1 MLADNTYT
9 SYCSHWRKYKRMM
22 RETEGTPEFKY
33 WENQLTG
40 VEIRI
45 LNGGR
50 EIPKEKDA
58 PPVVIPNTQKTL
70 SSALPAATSAEVTSA
85 RRAYE
90 SAKKLGDEKMI
101 ARFAERLR
109 ELGEEVDSVLSET
122 KTA

>member
-58 PPVVIPNTQKTL
+58 PPVVIPNTQKTPG
-70 SSALPAATSAEVTSA
+70 SPLPAATSADVASA
-85 RRAYE
+85 RKAYD
-90 SAKKLGDEKMI
+90 SAKKLGDVKMI

-109 ELGEEVDSVLSET
+109 ELGEEVDSALSET

>member
-22 RETEGTPEFKY
+22 KETEGTPEFKY
-33 WENQLTG
+33 WEEQLTG

-50 EIPKEKDA
+50 EIPKEKEA
-58 PPVVIPNTQKTL
+58 PAVVIPNNVRQSPTL
-70 SSALPAATSAEVTSA
+70 PLTASNEVASAM
-85 RRAYE
+85 RAYE
-90 SAKKLGDEKMI
+90 IAKRSGDEKMI
-101 ARFAERLR
+101 QRFEKRLKQ
-109 ELGEEVDSVLSET
+109 LGVEVESVLSET